1 MTCNADW
8 KEIRENLFEGQLA
21 RGRPDLVSRVFRAK
35 LLDLKDQILKKINSP
50 ERFDSYVVAELP
62 DKDVFP
68 RLFDEIRAFQD
79 ARWVSA
85 PESVWR
91 IFEFDLNEISHIVI
105 NLHLHLLDKHMI
117 TFSNYQN
124 LGDVLAS
131 ECISKTMLTEFF
143 KTCSHIVEATKLL
156 YSEFPE
162 HFVWDRQTRTWKP
175 RKQRQVIGRVISAN
189 PAEGERY
196 YHRLVLLHVR
206 GPKSY
211 SDLLTVRGIFCFTFK
226 EAAQRRGLL
235 ESDKSN
241 FECLNEAASFHM
253 PIALRKLFATIL
265 VHCVILCFVV
275 CNLN

>member
-1 MTCNADW
+1 MTCNPDW

-21 RGRPDLVSRVFRAK
+21 HDRPDLVSRVFRAK
-35 LLDLKDQILKKINSP
+35 LLDLKDQILKKSI
-50 ERFDSYVVAELP
+50 FGHVVSYVYVIEFQ
-62 DKDVFP
+62 K
-68 RLFDEIRAFQD
+68 RDEIRAFKD
-79 ARWVSA
+79 ARWVFA

-91 IFEFDLNEISHIVI
+91 IFEFDLNEISHEVI
-105 NLHLHLLDKHMI
+105 NLPLHLPDKHMI

-124 LGDVLAS
+124 LGNVLAC
-131 ECISKTMLTEFF
+131 ERVSKTMLTEFF
-143 KTCSHIVEATKLL
+143 KTCSHIVEATNFL

-162 HFVWDRQTRTWKP
+162 HFVWDRLTRTWKP
-175 RKQRQVIGRVISAN
+175 KKQRQVIGRVNSAN

-196 YHRLVLLHVR
+196 YHRLLLLHVR

-226 EAAQRRGLL
+226 EAAQRMGLL

-253 PIALRKLFATIL
+253 PIALRRLFATIL
-265 VHCVILCFVV
+265 VYCVILCFVV
-275 CNLN
+275 CNLD